1 MINNKKSIIPL
12 SNETIKKALLG
23 AAIIVGGI
31 GLMGNT
37 NEVYADSVPSYIADE
52 LDGVYDETII
62 ISNDSASNTE
72 TNNTSP
78 SEASVNDVETTN
90 VSASTTSAQSTQTES
105 KEQAVRAQT
114 YSTNATEK
122 PSPALEMSEDNVPAA
137 QKAPQKATDPN
148 YAEDEAK
155 IKDYGSERYRSSQL
169 APGVVDKY
177 GDIIS
182 GGPSYSSND
191 PSMEF
196 KDGFRYNTLES
207 SKTSPD
213 KTKWGFEIEFDKKK
227 GQRTYTD
234 FSFTNSG
241 NMGGLL
247 NTGNIPANAVGKSIG
262 DDFKEPNYQ
271 ATSEIAITGS
281 RTQRNLNLYATE
293 EDIKHINSINNKNI
307 VMSWEGRYTADPT
320 SQSIRATQGDSAN
333 FTFTVNPWPNENDLL
348 APIKLNGTHDKK
360 EFVQGQ
366 TFTTEVQVENLDPS
380 ARERLVGQV
389 YNPNTGEVVP
399 GAEAYLNDEGK
410 VVIKMPEGALHK
422 VDGKY
427 VVNEGSIFSTP
438 DYKAIQS
445 LDVKFFARPRTAEEF
460 KAISDVANLG
470 EGHYTPTGAGTETI
484 NHKGQDV
491 VIDKQGI
498 DRYDHY
504 NLIGGFKIKL
514 DDTRYYD
521 QEFKDEDENKIDPN
535 ASTSV
540 SPGKKATIRILDPSE
555 PGGTQKTG
563 SEMDAAYK
571 AGEATGKLKEEYLI
585 AANKKIARELGI
597 SYDELM
603 KEGNKDKRWVI
614 DGKSDN
620 ISYFDITAPK
630 NAKAGDTIALPVEY
644 TYTNGSTDTR
654 WFHFVVQESTLNKPE
669 YEAKVNFPSE
679 EQTSLPVISE
689 DEKKLSPSSYSI
701 KDGFDYKDDHG
712 NEWTVSIDEKTGQ
725 VTAKPKE
732 DGNFNGGEKLFVPVV
747 AHYNDPKQPDEDIT
761 DETFAEFII
770 KERANM
776 TPRYNAKAGKAGD
789 VLSSDV
795 ILNEEDTFNRRP
807 TKFTLNTNAYTDDK
821 GNIWQ
826 VSIDENTGKVTATVP
841 DGENIDGALLN
852 VPVTAHYYDGA
863 TEKGTRVTEVQ
874 FIASGTKNTIVHE
887 QEIPFE
893 TKVEVVEDLAKG
905 EWRYKKVGGVEQKG
919 KPGSKK
925 TTYTI
930 RDSKIVDT
938 KEDTIDPEDAVIEV
952 GSKDFV
958 DEFKHVEELPFG
970 YTVREVDT
978 LKKGEYEIVKQGK
991 VGTKTTTWKIVNSKV
1006 DGEPTVT
1013 EVPAEDA
1020 IINVG
1025 KGTNSGTHEVTEK
1038 VEVPFETIIEF
1049 DDSLKP
1055 GEQKVTQEG
1064 QLGEKTRTNTL
1075 TIEDGQ
1081 VTKTEE
1087 GEYTQTKAPVNRII
1101 KVGRNTEG
1109 THTYEEKI
1117 PFKYNISYDPN
1128 LESGKYVVDVEGKE
1142 GTKKTTWTIKNS
1154 EIVGDPIIET
1164 TDPVDAVIRVGNK
1177 DFTGNFSHEVT
1188 EEIPFTVKVIEDNT
1202 LQAGKSEVVTQGQ
1215 PGSKTTKYTQ
1225 AIKNGEADG
1234 ELKSEEN
1241 ITKQPVEHVIK
1252 VGTKPANNDITV
1264 DSNVKVEIKYTYDP
1278 KLDKGEVRK
1287 GTFTQGSVK
1296 TVVTNEYDPV
1306 TGEIK
1311 SVEKTVVV
1319 PPTQE
1324 IIIGS
1329 KDYSGEYKYEV
1340 KEELPFET
1348 EIEFDDTLEAGTKIV
1363 VNEGK
1368 PGEVTKEI
1376 TQTFENGTLKD
1387 TTEEETGRIEP
1398 EKRVIKVGSKTD
1410 GTHTH
1415 KEKIPFGYKVVYD
1428 PELKAGEYQEVTPGQ
1443 VGERITTWTIV
1454 NSKVVGEPKVVET
1467 QPVDAVIKVGSKDF
1481 TGTFETKKTDFIE
1494 FETIYEVDNT
1504 MEPGTTKV
1512 VQEGQHGEIE
1522 TTVTHTIKN
1531 GEVTKSEDGKPVQ
1544 TKSAIN
1550 RIVKVG
1556 AAKSNGTH
1564 EYTNK
1569 IPYDVEVRVNPNL
1582 PKGEHKVVQEGEP
1595 GEEKYTLTIVDSKVT
1610 ETSDPVVIKQAKPK
1624 IVEVGTEDYT
1634 GIFEYVDKEII
1645 PFETKLK
1652 INPNLAPNEI
1662 KEITPG
1668 SNGSKERTVRQ
1679 TYTNGEKGELVVGE
1693 YETTVEPTARVI
1705 EVGSKTNGQYKETE
1719 TIPFEVEVRKDP
1731 SLKKGEWKYNEING
1745 VKQTGESGLRERT
1758 LTIENSQITHTS
1770 DYTTVREPKKAV
1782 ILVGDEDFTGVV
1794 KHTEHFEIPFEV
1806 EVRYNSELPAGT
1818 SNEIQKGVQGSY
1830 DIEFNQKIK
1839 NGAPDGDLLKVESNR
1854 VDPKKHI
1861 IEVGTK
1867 VETPENNYSKDVEVE
1882 IEYVYDDT
1890 KDKGVVETGE
1900 LTPGKVETKVV
1911 DKYNPETGK
1920 VEQTTEQVVTKAK
1933 QKVIVGTKDFT
1944 GKYEYSKTCPIPF
1957 EVEIIED
1964 DTLEKGKSEV
1974 KQKGI
1979 PGSKTTKYEQDIKNG
1994 KPDGEARKISEET
2007 TKEPVKHIVRVG
2019 TKPADPTE
2027 GETSK
2032 TIEREIPYET
2042 KVIYDENLDAGS
2054 QVIEKEG
2061 KPGKE
2066 EVTIT
2071 QKVKDSKPVGDP
2083 TETTKTIT
2091 EKEDRVVRVGTK
2103 PVVKE
2108 VELGNNTEYRH
2119 NPNLP
2124 AGETKV
2130 IEEGSKGSVKYT
2142 TTFNKETGKLEV
2154 TEERVEP
2161 TNKVV
2166 EYGSKTEGEFTY
2178 ESEQA
2183 YNIIIK
2189 ENPDLE
2195 AGKTKV
2201 IQEGIV
2207 GKTETT
2213 VKIENSKEVDRTTKT
2228 ITEKQ
2233 DKIIEIG
2240 TKNVCEIP
2248 PVDPENPAKPGD
2260 KDPEEPGD
2268 KDPEEPGKPGDKDPE
2283 EPGKPGDKDPEE
2295 PGKPGDKDPEEPGK
2309 PGDKDPEE
2317 PGDKD
2322 PEEPGKPGDK
2332 DPEKPE
2338 KPGEDDPK
2346 DPEKPGKE
2354 DPKDPETPGG
2364 EDPTDSE
2371 EPGKPE
2377 EPIEP
2382 GKPNKPG
2389 APGEEDPT
2397 DPTEPTDPT
2406 DPTKPE
2412 DPGKPEEPVKPEE
2425 PGKSEKPSK
2434 PNTPETE
2441 NPKDPEKPNYSSSN
2455 NNIVSNPGKKSE
2467 NNKTIE
2473 TKTLNNQQT
2482 QKDSS
2487 SKAGKN
2493 VKTGITG
2500 SFSIASILAAASA
2513 GLFATK
2519 KKKEDEE

>member
-1 MINNKKSIIPL
+1 M

-23 AAIIVGGI
+23 ATIIVGGF

-52 LDGVYDETII
+52 LDGVYDETIV

-72 TNNTSP
+72 TNNTRS
-78 SEASVNDVETTN
+78 SEASVNNAETSN

-105 KEQAVRAQT
+105 KEQVVSAQT
-114 YSTNATEK
+114 YSSNATK
-122 PSPALEMSEDNVPAA
+122 KASPDLEMSEANAPSRQQAPAS
-137 QKAPQKATDPN
+137 TEPN
-148 YAEDEAK
+148 YSNDEK
-155 IKDYGSERYRSSQL
+155 EIKDYSGSERYKETDLQ
-169 APGVVDKY
+169 PGNTIQKFYNTDEKV
-177 GDIIS
+177 
-182 GGPSYSSND
+182 
-191 PSMEF
+191 E
-196 KDGFRYNTLES
+196 KDGFKFELKNPS
-207 SKTSPD
+207 ATSPS
-213 KTKWGFEIEFDKKK
+213 KREYGYQITIDKKT
-227 GQRTYTD
+227 GQRTYTLVYVTD
-234 FSFTNSG
+234 SG
-241 NMGGLL
+241 L
-247 NTGNIPANAVGKSIG
+247 IPVDPGEKPMMNEGDELTLESPNVTFKPAENA
-262 DDFKEPNYQ
+262 
-271 ATSEIAITGS
+271 TITAS
-281 RTQRNLNLYATE
+281 RRQRNLNYEASE
-293 EDIKHINSINNKNI
+293 ETLKHINNKDNPLTSFG
-307 VMSWEGRYTADPT
+307 MKDNYTQENPG
-320 SQSIRATQGDSAN
+320 SKFFGDN
-333 FTFTVNPWPNENDLL
+333 FALGYKVNPWPNENDQLQEL
-348 APIKLNGTHDKK
+348 KLNKNYYDPNKK
-360 EFVQGQ
+360 YFVKGQ
-366 TFTTEVQVENLDPS
+366 DIDTGIKVDNIDEN
-380 ARERLVGQV
+380 AKERLVGQV
-389 YNPNTGEVVP
+389 YNPTTGKIVP
-399 GAEAYLNDEGK
+399 GAEAYIDDNGN
-410 VVIKMPEGALHK
+410 VMVKMPEGALK
-422 VDGKY
+422 LEGGKY
-427 VVNEGSIFSTP
+427 VVNENSIFANDP
-438 DYKAIQS
+438 DYKGLTY

-460 KAISDVANLG
+460 KNIA
-470 EGHYTPTGAGTETI
+470 ETPDDSGQTGTYVETGAGTADI
-484 NHKGQDV
+484 NHKGNNV
-491 VIDKQGI
+491 TIDKQGI

-504 NLIGGFKIKL
+504 NLIGDFSLNL

-521 QEFKDEDENKIDPN
+521 QEFKDEKGNKIDPN
-535 ASTSV
+535 DSTSV
-540 SPGKKATIRILDPSE
+540 GPGKKATIKILDPST

-563 SEMDAAYK
+563 AEMDAAYK

-603 KEGNKDKRWVI
+603 KEENKDKRWVI

-1128 LESGKYVVDVEGKE
+1128 LKSGEYVIDVEGKE
-1142 GTKKTTWTIKNS
+1142 GTRTTTWTIKNS
-1154 EIVGDPIIET
+1154 EIVGEAKVET
-1164 TDPVDAVIRVGNK
+1164 TNPVDAVIRVGKK
-1177 DFTGNFSHEVT
+1177 DYTGEFSHEVT
-1188 EEIPFTVKVIEDNT
+1188 EKIPFTVRVIEDNT
-1202 LQAGKSEVVTQGQ
+1202 LTAGKSELVTQGQ

-1234 ELKSEEN
+1234 ELKSEE
-1241 ITKQPVEHVIK
+1241 TAKTAPVEHVIR

-1264 DSNVKVEIKYTYDP
+1264 DRNVDVEIKYTYDP

-1387 TTEEETGRIEP
+1387 TTEKETGRIEP

-1467 QPVDAVIKVGSKDF
+1467 KPVDAIIKVGSKDF

-1522 TTVTHTIKN
+1522 TTVTHTIVN
-1531 GEVTKSEDGKPVQ
+1531 GNVTKSEDGKPVQ

-1569 IPYDVEVRVNPNL
+1569 VPYDVEVRVNPNL

-1610 ETSDPVVIKQAKPK
+1610 ETSNPVVTKQAKPK

-1634 GIFEYVDKEII
+1634 GTFEYVDKEII
-1645 PFETKLK
+1645 PFETKVT

-1668 SNGSKERTVRQ
+1668 ATGSKERTVSQ
-1679 TYTNGEKGELVVGE
+1679 TYTNGQKGELVVGE
-1693 YETTVEPTARVI
+1693 YKTTVEPTTRVI

-1731 SLKKGEWKYNEING
+1731 SLKKGEWKYNKING
-1745 VKQTGESGLRERT
+1745 VEQTGESGLKERT

-1770 DYTTVREPKKAV
+1770 DYTIVREPKKAV

-1818 SNEIQKGVQGSY
+1818 SKEIQKGVQGSY

-1839 NGAPDGDLLKVESNR
+1839 NGAPDGELLKVESNR

-1867 VETPENNYSKDVEVE
+1867 VETPENNYSKDVEVD
-1882 IEYVYDDT
+1882 IIYVYDDT

-1964 DTLEKGKSEV
+1964 DTLEKGETV
-1974 KQKGI
+1974 VDQKGV

-1994 KPDGEARKISEET
+1994 QPDGEARKISEET
-2007 TKEPVKHIVRVG
+2007 TKEPVKHIIRVG
-2019 TKPADPTE
+2019 TKPADSTE

-2042 KVIYDENLDAGS
+2042 KVIYDENIEAGS
-2054 QVIEKEG
+2054 QVIENEG

-2091 EKEDRVVRVGTK
+2091 EKEDRVVRIGVK
-2103 PVVKE
+2103 PVEKV
-2108 VELGNNTEYRH
+2108 VELGNDTEYRH
-2119 NPNLP
+2119 NPELK
-2124 AGETKV
+2124 AGEEKV
-2130 IEEGSKGSVKYT
+2130 IQEGSKGSVKYT

-2161 TNKVV
+2161 TNKLV

-2183 YNIIIK
+2183 YDIIIR
-2189 ENPDLE
+2189 ENPNLE
-2195 AGKTKV
+2195 AGKTNV

-2213 VKIENSKEVDRTTKT
+2213 VKIENSKEVSRDTKT
-2228 ITEKQ
+2228 ITEKR

-2248 PVDPENPAKPGD
+2248 PAKPED
-2260 KDPEEPGD
+2260 PKDPTDP
-2268 KDPEEPGKPGDKDPE
+2268 KDPKEPGKPGEEKPNE
-2283 EPGKPGDKDPEE
+2283 PGEEKPNEPGKPGEEKPNE
-2295 PGKPGDKDPEEPGK
+2295 PGKPGEDKPNEPGK
-2309 PGDKDPEE
+2309 PGEDKPN
-2317 PGDKD
+2317 
-2322 PEEPGKPGDK
+2322 EPGKPGE
-2332 DPEKPE
+2332 EKPN
-2338 KPGEDDPK
+2338 
-2346 DPEKPGKE
+2346 
-2354 DPKDPETPGG
+2354 
-2364 EDPTDSE
+2364 
-2371 EPGKPE
+2371 EPGKPGE
-2377 EPIEP
+2377 EKPNEPGKPGEEKPNEP
-2382 GKPNKPG
+2382 GKPNTPG
-2389 APGEEDPT
+2389 
-2397 DPTEPTDPT
+2397 
-2406 DPTKPE
+2406 
-2412 DPGKPEEPVKPEE
+2412 
-2425 PGKSEKPSK
+2425 
-2434 PNTPETE
+2434 TE
-2441 NPKDPEKPNYSSSN
+2441 NPKDPEKPNYNGN
-2455 NNIVSNPGKKSE
+2455 NNIVTNPGNKSE
-2467 NNKTIE
+2467 NNIKVE
-2473 TKTLNNQQT
+2473 TETLNNQKT

-2487 SKAGKN
+2487 SKDGDKTANKN
-2493 VKTGITG
+2493 VKTGVSGTI
-2500 SFSIASILAAASA
+2500 SVASILAAASA
-2513 GLFATK
+2513 GLFASK
-2519 KKKEDEE
+2519 KKKEDE

>member
-23 AAIIVGGI
+23 ATIIAGGF

-52 LDGVYDETII
+52 LDGVYDETIV
-62 ISNDSASNTE
+62 ISNGSASNTE
-72 TNNTSP
+72 TNNTS
-78 SEASVNDVETTN
+78 SRETSVNNAEKTN
-90 VSASTTSAQSTQTES
+90 VSASTTSAQSKQTES
-105 KEQAVRAQT
+105 KEQAVSAQT
-114 YSTNATEK
+114 YSTSAKEAT
-122 PSPALEMSEDNVPAA
+122 SPALEMSEANAPAR
-137 QKAPQKATDPN
+137 QQAPASTETN
-148 YAEDEAK
+148 YSNDEK
-155 IKDYGSERYRSSQL
+155 EIKDYNGSERYRTTDLQ
-169 APGVVDKY
+169 PGNTNQDFKNTDEKV
-177 GDIIS
+177 
-182 GGPSYSSND
+182 
-191 PSMEF
+191 E
-196 KDGFRYNTLES
+196 KDGFKFELSNPS
-207 SKTSPD
+207 PTSPSKREYD
-213 KTKWGFEIEFDKKK
+213 YQITIDKKT
-227 GQRTYTD
+227 GQRTYTLVYVTD
-234 FSFTNSG
+234 SG
-241 NMGGLL
+241 LIPVNPGEKPMMNVGDELTLESPNVTFKPGE
-247 NTGNIPANAVGKSIG
+247 NTIIDAA
-262 DDFKEPNYQ
+262 
-271 ATSEIAITGS
+271 
-281 RTQRNLNLYATE
+281 RTQRNLNYEASE
-293 EDIKHINSINNKNI
+293 ETLKHINNKDND
-307 VMSWEGRYTADPT
+307 STSFGFEDNYTKDNPNVKFF
-320 SQSIRATQGDSAN
+320 GDS
-333 FTFTVNPWPNENDLL
+333 FTLGYKVNPWPNENDNLQEL
-348 APIKLNGTHDKK
+348 KLNKNYYDPNKK
-360 EFVQGQ
+360 YFVQGQ
-366 TFTTEVQVENLDPS
+366 DINTGIKVENIDEN
-380 ARERLVGQV
+380 AKERLIGQV
-389 YNPNTGEVVP
+389 YNPITGEIVP
-399 GAEAYLNDEGK
+399 GSSAYIADDGN
-410 VVIKMPEGALHK
+410 IHINMPEGALK
-422 VDGKY
+422 LEGGKY
-427 VVNEGSIFSTP
+427 VVNENSIFAKDP
-438 DYKAIQS
+438 DYKGLQK

-460 KAISDVANLG
+460 KNIA
-470 EGHYTPTGAGTETI
+470 ETPDRFGATGTYVETGAGTADI
-484 NHKGQDV
+484 NHKGTNV
-491 VIDKQGI
+491 TIDKQGI

-504 NLIGGFKIKL
+504 NLIGDFSLNL

-521 QEFKDEDENKIDPN
+521 QEFKDEDGNKINPN
-535 ASTSV
+535 ESTGV
-540 SPGKKATIRILDPSE
+540 NPGKKATIRILDPDTSD
-555 PGGTQKTG
+555 GTQKSG
-563 SEMDAAYK
+563 EAMDAAYK
-571 AGEATGKLKEEYLI
+571 AGEATGKLDEKYLI

-597 SYDELM
+597 SYEELM
-603 KEGNKDKRWVI
+603 KDENKDKRWVI
-614 DGKSDN
+614 DGKPDN

-630 NAKAGDTIALPVEY
+630 NAKAGDTIALPVVY

-654 WFHFVVQESTLNKPE
+654 WFHFVVQESVLNKPE
-669 YEAKVNFPSE
+669 YAAQVNFPSE
-679 EQTSLPVISE
+679 EQTSLPVITE
-689 DEKKLSPSSYSI
+689 DEKKESPARYSI

-725 VTAKPKE
+725 VTAQPKNS
-732 DGNFNGGEKLFVPVV
+732 GNFNGGEKLFVPVV

-776 TPRYNAKAGKAGD
+776 TVRYNAKAGKEGD
-789 VLSSDV
+789 VLSSV
-795 ILNEEDTFNRRP
+795 AILNLEDEFNRKP
-807 TKFTLNTNAYTDDK
+807 TKFTLSTNAYKDDK

-826 VSIDENTGKVTATVP
+826 VKIDEDTGRVTTTVP
-841 DGENIDGALLN
+841 GGEDIDGALLN
-852 VPVTAHYYDGA
+852 VPIIAHYFEGD
-863 TEKGTRVTEVQ
+863 TEVGTRETEAQ

-893 TKVEVVEDLAKG
+893 TKVEVVDDLAKG

-938 KEDTIDPEDAVIEV
+938 KVDETKPEAAVIEV
-952 GSKDFV
+952 GGKDFEGEV
-958 DEFKHVEELPFG
+958 KHVEELPFG
-970 YTVREVDT
+970 YTVKEVDT

-1025 KGTNSGTHEVTEK
+1025 KGTNSGTHKIEEK

-1064 QLGEKTRTNTL
+1064 VLGEKTRTNTL
-1075 TIEDGQ
+1075 TIEDGK
-1081 VTKTEE
+1081 VTNTQE

-1610 ETSDPVVIKQAKPK
+1610 ETSNPVVTKQAKPK

-1634 GIFEYVDKEII
+1634 GTFEYVDKEII
-1645 PFETKLK
+1645 PFETKVT

-1668 SNGSKERTVRQ
+1668 ATGFKERTVSQ
-1679 TYTNGEKGELVVGE
+1679 TYTNGQKGELVVGE
-1693 YETTVEPTARVI
+1693 YKTTVEPTTRVI

-1719 TIPFEVEVRKDP
+1719 TIPYEVEVRKDP

-1745 VKQTGESGLRERT
+1745 IKQTGESGLRERT

-1770 DYTTVREPKKAV
+1770 EYTTVREPKKAV

-1794 KHTEHFEIPFEV
+1794 THTEHFEIPFEV
-1806 EVRYNSELPAGT
+1806 EVRYNNELPAGT
-1818 SNEIQKGVQGSY
+1818 SKEIQKGVQGSY

-1839 NGAPDGDLLKVESNR
+1839 NGAPDGELLKVESNR

-1920 VEQTTEQVVTKAK
+1920 IEQTTEQVVTKAK

-1964 DTLEKGKSEV
+1964 DTLEKGETV
-1974 KQKGI
+1974 VDQKGV

-1994 KPDGEARKISEET
+1994 QPDGEARKIGEET

-2019 TKPADPTE
+2019 TKPADSTE
-2027 GETSK
+2027 GETTK

-2042 KVIYDENLDAGS
+2042 KVIYDENIEAGS
-2054 QVIEKEG
+2054 QVIENEG

-2091 EKEDRVVRVGTK
+2091 EKEDRVVRIGVK

-2119 NPNLP
+2119 NPELKE
-2124 AGETKV
+2124 GETKV

-2142 TTFNKETGKLEV
+2142 TTFNKKTGKLEV

-2161 TNKVV
+2161 KNKVV
-2166 EYGSKTEGEFTY
+2166 EYGSKTEGEFKF

-2183 YNIIIK
+2183 FDIIIR
-2189 ENPDLE
+2189 ENPNLE
-2195 AGKTKV
+2195 AGKTNV

-2213 VKIENSKEVDRTTKT
+2213 VKIENSKEVSRDTKT

-2240 TKNVCEIP
+2240 TKNVCKIP
-2248 PVDPENPAKPGD
+2248 PVDPEKPEKPGD
-2260 KDPEEPGD
+2260 KDPE
-2268 KDPEEPGKPGDKDPE
+2268 KPE
-2283 EPGKPGDKDPEE
+2283 
-2295 PGKPGDKDPEEPGK
+2295 
-2309 PGDKDPEE
+2309 
-2317 PGDKD
+2317 
-2322 PEEPGKPGDK
+2322 KPGDK

-2346 DPEKPGKE
+2346 DPEKPG
-2354 DPKDPETPGG
+2354 TPG
-2364 EDPTDSE
+2364 ET
-2371 EPGKPE
+2371 PE

-2397 DPTEPTDPT
+2397 DPT
-2406 DPTKPE
+2406 KPE
-2412 DPGKPEEPVKPEE
+2412 EPGKPEKPGKPEEPGKPEKPGKPEE
-2425 PGKSEKPSK
+2425 PGK

-2441 NPKDPEKPNYSSSN
+2441 NPKDPEKPNHSSSN
-2455 NNIVSNPGKKSE
+2455 NNIVSNPVKKSE
-2467 NNKTIE
+2467 NNKTIQ

-2513 GLFATK
+2513 GLLASK